1 MKQLAQAL
9 LDEYPNQ
16 EVVIFFNPYFVDGL
30 IQIGTFTDADTLAN
44 AIFEMKQELAI
55 TEVLDIN
62 WFDVFLKNEPETLDT
77 DWIDAVTEDD
87 TIYLLTIMT
96 VNGPVTAAGTLGDF
110 SKHLGQSFD
119 HPEDLEKAVA
129 ESTDYLNAFYIDDW
143 SVGQVTVKAIDKL
156 PDEVSFIL

>member
-1 MKQLAQAL
+1 
-9 LDEYPNQ
+9 
-16 EVVIFFNPYFVDGL
+16 
-30 IQIGTFTDADTLAN
+30 
-44 AIFEMKQELAI
+44 
-55 TEVLDIN
+55 
-62 WFDVFLKNEPETLDT
+62 
-77 DWIDAVTEDD
+77 
-87 TIYLLTIMT
+87 MT